1 MLKCQQSIKFGYNFH
16 GIAKPMDRRTDSS
29 TRGDCLIAMRTET
42 EEERRLRMEIG
53 ARLRQL
59 CRAVNLADGL
69 NQGEVGRAVGA
80 EDAAWSLYVNGE
92 RWLPYPVAVALWK
105 RFGAEPAWLLAGE
118 ERHNDPIFQ
127 RKLDE
132 LRRAPGNDKPQ
143 RGRPSSRT
151 RR

>member
-1 MLKCQQSIKFGYNFH
+1 MLKSQQSINFGCNFN
-16 GIAKPMDRRTDSS
+16 GIVNPMDWRTMGSIG
-29 TRGDCLIAMRTET
+29 GDEIFAMRAET

-59 CRAVNLADGL
+59 CRAINLADGL
-69 NQGEVGRAVGA
+69 NQGDVGRAVGA
-80 EDAAWSLYVNGE
+80 EDAAWSLYVNGD

-127 RKLDE
+127 RKLDD
-132 LRRAPGNDKPQ
+132 LRRAPPDDKPP
-143 RGRPSSRT
+143 RGRPSRL
-151 RR
+151 RK